1 MIVTSYIGGTGKV
14 TAWVLIFMALASC
27 SQHKYPGLMSWE
39 EYNSTPRSR
48 PYVLKLVGDRGDLL
62 YYGAFHCV
70 DLSHPQF
77 SDIEQKWAAFRPT
90 LALSEGSLWPLEAS
104 REEAIRKY
112 GEQGLLR
119 FLAAR
124 DGVPMKCL
132 DQPRLLQSQH
142 LRRHFSVQEVKVYM
156 VLRQARVN
164 QLLGRNPNDVADI
177 ESFLGVMEKFRL
189 FRFPPHSLTNLEA
202 IVKHE
207 FPELE
212 DWRTISEDYFY
223 NKEKGKFLS
232 EIHRYLM
239 RYRDNFMLGILFN
252 ELKKGRRIFAVVGRS
267 HVAMQEPALRAEVAR
282 KRE

>member
-1 MIVTSYIGGTGKV
+1 MIVTSSIRGTGKAA
-14 TAWVLIFMALASC
+14 AWVLMILALASC
-27 SQHKYPGLMSWE
+27 TQRQYPGLMSWE
-39 EYNSTPRSR
+39 EYNRTPRTR

-77 SDIEQKWAAFRPT
+77 SDIEQRWDAFRPT
-90 LALSEGSLWPLEAS
+90 LALSEGSLWPLEAT

-124 DGVPMKCL
+124 DGVPIKCL

-156 VLRQARVN
+156 VLRQASVN
-164 QLLGRNPNDVADI
+164 QILGRNPNDVADI
-177 ESFLGVMEKFRL
+177 EAFLGVMEKFRP
-189 FRFPPHSLTNLEA
+189 FRFPPHNLTNLEA
-202 IVKHE
+202 FVKHE
-207 FPELE
+207 FPALE

-223 NKEKGKFLS
+223 NKKKGKFLP

-239 RYRDNFMLGILFN
+239 CYRDNFMLGILFK

-267 HVAMQEPALRAEVAR
+267 HVVMQEPALRAEVAP
-282 KRE
+282 KSE